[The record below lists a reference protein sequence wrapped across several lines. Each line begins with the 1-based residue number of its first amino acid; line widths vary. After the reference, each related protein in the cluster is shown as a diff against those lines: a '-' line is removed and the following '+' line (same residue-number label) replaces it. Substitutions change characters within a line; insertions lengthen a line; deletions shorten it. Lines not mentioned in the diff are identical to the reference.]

1 MPEKVVGLVKFA
13 LAVLYA
19 DEELAAVGVWARVC
33 HGHRAKR
40 VLAHDGLI
48 GKLVPRI
55 APTRAVRAAALDHK
69 SGDYPVK
76 CEAGVVPGPNLVHK
90 VVDCHRSQL
99 RIEVHDYRTLGGF
112 DRHSIEGI
120 VVDVDFRRFCHMDP
134 WCHMPENRRYSRGAA
149 KPANPFSTLVCMAHP
164 TQSIGVIFVAA
175 AVLLAACGDSGEGNI
190 VLETS
195 STPAPTTEVS
205 ADDPPT
211 DAAGSPDSTT
221 STSIATTE
229 VEVVVDESTTTA
241 PQAGQGTTLTDE
253 ARVSTL
259 GLGPVFMGDTL
270 EEVTEKI
277 GVALDPDELGN
288 EVCRYYAAPGGPPGV
303 AFMVSFGRVSRV
315 DISDPST
322 ITTRSGAGI
331 GSTKDEIVGLFGERI
346 VVSPHPETDG
356 EYLTFVPAD
365 DKDANLRIIFET
377 NAEGVVTKYRT
388 GQLPEVDYTP
398 GCP

>member
-1 MPEKVVGLVKFA
+1 
-13 LAVLYA
+13 
-19 DEELAAVGVWARVC
+19 
-33 HGHRAKR
+33 
-40 VLAHDGLI
+40 
-48 GKLVPRI
+48 
-55 APTRAVRAAALDHK
+55 
-69 SGDYPVK
+69 
-76 CEAGVVPGPNLVHK
+76 
-90 VVDCHRSQL
+90 
-99 RIEVHDYRTLGGF
+99 
-112 DRHSIEGI
+112 
-120 VVDVDFRRFCHMDP
+120 MDP

-205 ADDPPT
+205 ADDPPS

-221 STSIATTE
+221 STSITTTE

-277 GVALDPDELGN
+277 GVD
-288 EVCRYYAAPGGPPGV
+288 RK
-303 AFMVSFGRVSRV
+303 S
-315 DISDPST
+315 
-322 ITTRSGAGI
+322 
-331 GSTKDEIVGLFGERI
+331 
-346 VVSPHPETDG
+346 VV
-356 EYLTFVPAD
+356 
-365 DKDANLRIIFET
+365 
-377 NAEGVVTKYRT
+377 
-388 GQLPEVDYTP
+388 
-398 GCP
+398 